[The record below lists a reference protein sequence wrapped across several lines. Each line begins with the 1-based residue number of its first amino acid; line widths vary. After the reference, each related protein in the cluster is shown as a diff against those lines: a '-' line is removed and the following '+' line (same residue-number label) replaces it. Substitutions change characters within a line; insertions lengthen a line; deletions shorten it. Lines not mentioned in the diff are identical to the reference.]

1 VAEILP
7 LRLLVVVVAQLFD
20 LATFRTMIALHGPA
34 AEANPIVAGLLV
46 TYGFPVVVLAKVALI
61 VLVSAATIL
70 LARGRAPSSRRM
82 AALVVGV
89 AIVGGLVGGWSN
101 ALVIGTA

>member
-1 VAEILP
+1 MAEILP

-20 LATFRTMIALHGPA
+20 LATFRTMVALHGPA

-61 VLVSAATIL
+61 VLIAAATVL
-70 LARGRAPSSRRM
+70 LARGGATSSRRM
-82 AALVVGV
+82 AGLVVAV
-89 AIVGGLVGGWSN
+89 AIAGGLIGGWSN
-101 ALVIGTA
+101 ALVIGAA